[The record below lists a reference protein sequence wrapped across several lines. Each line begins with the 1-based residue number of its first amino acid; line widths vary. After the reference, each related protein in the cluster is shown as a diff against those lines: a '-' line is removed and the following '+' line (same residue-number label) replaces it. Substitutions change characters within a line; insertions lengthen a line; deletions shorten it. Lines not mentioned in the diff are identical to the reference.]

1 MPDPDASLSV
11 SAILC
16 SLSHL
21 LNDRVRW
28 HHVISFASV
37 FDVFDEDVR
46 ITERPYLWAARFPSK
61 CLGALS
67 RRKQSLSLIT
77 APVERM
83 ERDTTLAPGL
93 QRQSKLI

>member
-16 SLSHL
+16 SLNHL
-21 LNDRVRW
+21 FDDRVRW

-46 ITERPYLWAARFPSK
+46 ITERPMRLNDIS
-61 CLGALS
+61 
-67 RRKQSLSLIT
+67 
-77 APVERM
+77 
-83 ERDTTLAPGL
+83 
-93 QRQSKLI
+93 